1 MPCRPPSF
9 RQIFLLPRS
18 LMYSMVLIATI
29 LSQLWTYLTVQQCLP
44 PWNTYFGFPETTF
57 SGFPSFLAG
66 FSLVFPWHFRLVPV
80 HLPDYF
86 SSLSSASLSATSLVA
101 SSCLMALNTVY
112 MLTTSRFMNL
122 IQTTTLNFRT
132 VCPTACLTHPPDCPI
147 VLSDFCPKL
156 SSWSSLMPQT
166 CFPHKLPHVVYG
178 CSIFAQTPNL
188 GLYFDSSFSFMTHIQ
203 IHQKIPLFHSL
214 KSI

>member
-9 RQIFLLPRS
+9 WQIFLLPRP

-29 LSQLWTYLTVQQCLP
+29 HSQLWTYLTVQQCLP
-44 PWNTYFGFPETTF
+44 PWNAYFGSLETTF
-57 SGFPSFLAG
+57 SWFSSFLAG
-66 FSLVFPWHFRLVPV
+66 FSLVFPWHFMLVPV

-86 SSLSSASLSATSLVA
+86 SSLSSTSLSTTSLVV

-112 MLTTSRFMNL
+112 MLTTSKFMNL

-132 VCPTACLTHPPDCPI
+132 IYPTAYLTHLPDCPI
-147 VLSDFCPKL
+147 VISDFCPNL

-166 CFPHKLPHVVYG
+166 CFPRKLPHVVYG

-188 GLYFDSSFSFMTHIQ
+188 GLYFDSSSSFIPHIQ
-203 IHQKIPLFHSL
+203 IHQKIPLFQSL
-214 KSI
+214 KYI